1 MTPSPDIPEK
11 EIRNKCTKI
20 LSQAAEEARRL
31 GHYYLG
37 TEHLFIS
44 ATRNDGPTS
53 KLLKRAG
60 FDPRQ
65 VRNEIRREVGTAEGT
80 IGDVLPLTPRT
91 AMVLSLAIFLAEQEK
106 KDEVEESHMLM
117 ALLQEGEG
125 VPVRKLVDMGFDLNL
140 WLQRLISEQQD
151 IFEGNFDEDSI
162 SEDFDDFWADSD
174 DLLDFSDSE
183 LLSTNRPRFGDD
195 RLPMTPLL
203 DRYGRDL
210 TAQAAEGNITEA
222 VARTKEIRAVARTL
236 SRSKKNNPL
245 LLGDA
250 GVGKTAII
258 EGLAY
263 AIQNRTAPSSLLERR
278 IVQIE
283 IGTLV
288 AGTSLRGQFEERL
301 IGIVD
306 EIKRAENVIL
316 FIDEIHT
323 IVGAGDTIDSNLDA
337 ANILKPALARGEIM
351 CIGATTHE
359 EYRRAIAQDPALDR
373 RFRTIDV
380 EEPEEDAATEILKGQ
395 RKRLADHHKV
405 IILDETIEAAVK
417 LSVRYMPDRRLPD
430 KALDLLDEACTR
442 VTIRTIHPDLPL
454 EEQDRDVRVSDVAA
468 VLSEWTGI
476 PITELT
482 KDEKKRLANLEDL
495 LKKRVIGQDR
505 AVRMVADAIR
515 TARAG
520 LNDPNRP
527 IGVFLFLGTS
537 GVGKTELA
545 RALAEYL
552 FGTEDAIL
560 RLDMSE
566 FHDAHT
572 VARLIGSPPGYK
584 ESNRGGQLTDGLRRR
599 PYSVVL
605 LDEIEKAAPEVFDIF
620 LQIFDEGRVSDA
632 HGRTVDARHAV
643 FIMTSN
649 IGTQESSKSLG
660 FGSGD
665 DDAEPDFTPYLKQYF
680 RIEFLNRIDEVVT
693 FSQLSKDVLA
703 LIMDLQLEDIRT
715 RLREQ
720 RLSLELSEEANN
732 VILKEGYD
740 PVNGA
745 RPLRRAIERM
755 ITRPLSMKLV
765 EDVFKAND
773 TILVVTDE
781 DGNLDFEKKTDSES
795 HSDS

>member
-1 MTPSPDIPEK
+1 MSPSPDIPER
-11 EIRNKCTKI
+11 EIRERCRDI
-20 LSQAAEEARRL
+20 LSQAADEARRL
-31 GHYYLG
+31 GHNYVG
-37 TEHLFIS
+37 TEHLFIA
-44 ATRNDGPTS
+44 ATRNNDGPTS
-53 KLLKRAG
+53 QLLKRAG
-60 FDPRQ
+60 LSPRQ
-65 VRNEIRREVGTAEGT
+65 VRNEIRREIGTSEGDIT
-80 IGDVLPLTPRT
+80 DVLPLTPRT
-91 AMVLSLAIFLAEQEK
+91 AMVLSLAIFLAQQ
-106 KDEVEESHMLM
+106 DEVTEVQEEHMLM
-117 ALLQEGEG
+117 SLLQEGEG
-125 VPVRKLVDMGFDLNL
+125 VPVRKLIEMGFDLNM
-140 WLQRLISEQQD
+140 WLQTLITEQQ
-151 IFEGNFDEDSI
+151 EEYAPLGEEELSLWNDED
-162 SEDFDDFWADSD
+162 D
-174 DLLDFSDSE
+174 DLIDFSESE
-183 LLSTNRPRFGDD
+183 LMAARMQHPLDD
-195 RLPMTPLL
+195 EKSLLTPLL

-210 TAQAAEGNITEA
+210 TQQAADGKLSQAI
-222 VARTKEIRAVARTL
+222 ARSTEIRAVARTL

-258 EGLAY
+258 EGLAHD
-263 AIQNRTAPSSLLERR
+263 IHNQTAPTSLQDKR

-301 IGIVD
+301 IGIVE

-380 EEPEEDAATEILKGQ
+380 EEPDESAAVEILKGQ
-395 RKRLADHHKV
+395 RKRLEDHHAVFINDDV
-405 IILDETIEAAVK
+405 IESAVK
-417 LSVRYMPDRRLPD
+417 LSVRYMTDHRLPD

-442 VTIRTIHPDLPL
+442 VTIRTVYPDMNDG
-454 EEQDRDVRVSDVAA
+454 EIDMDVHVSDVAA

-476 PITELT
+476 PISELT
-482 KDEKKRLANLEDL
+482 QDEKKRLANLEDL
-495 LKKRVIGQDR
+495 LQKRVVGQNR
-505 AVRMVADAIR
+505 AVSTVADAIR

-545 RALAEYL
+545 RALAELL

-566 FHDAHT
+566 FHDSHT

-605 LDEIEKAAPEVFDIF
+605 LDEIEKAASEVFDIF
-620 LQIFDEGRVSDA
+620 LQIFDEGRLSDA
-632 HGRTVDARHAV
+632 HGRVVDARHAV

-649 IGTQESSKSLG
+649 IGTKESSKALG
-660 FGSGD
+660 FGGSD
-665 DDAEPDFTPYLKQYF
+665 DDAEPDFAPFLKQFF

-693 FSQLSKDVLA
+693 FRSLNRQTLSQIL
-703 LIMDLQLEDIRT
+703 DLQMEEIHM
-715 RLREQ
+715 RLRDQ
-720 RLSLELSEEANN
+720 RLVLELDDSARQ
-732 VILKEGYD
+732 ILLDEGYD
-740 PVNGA
+740 PTNGA
-745 RPLRRAIERM
+745 RPLRRAIERLVM
-755 ITRPLSMKLV
+755 RPLSMKIV
-765 EDVFKAND
+765 EESFQPGETIIALAGEKTGEIDFKLKI
-773 TILVVTDE
+773 TE
-781 DGNLDFEKKTDSES
+781 LD
-795 HSDS
+795 